1 MLESVGLGEDLGSS
15 GMPKYLEMLWIFPKI
30 VSFNIFHKVKAKTNA
45 MVLKNLP
52 FSFLNYSKLVLYFYI
67 LLWKKKKNI
76 SLWWTNA
83 YVQLHLILW
92 KKVHEQWILWDRT
105 MILKWP
111 MSWTLSSHPE
121 YNVIMMNKKS
131 GYHKMFLF

>member
-67 LLWKKKKNI
+67 LLWKKKKHI
-76 SLWWTNA
+76 SLVDKCLCATSS
-83 YVQLHLILW
+83 Y
-92 KKVHEQWILWDRT
+92 
-105 MILKWP
+105 
-111 MSWTLSSHPE
+111 TLEESPWAMDL
-121 YNVIMMNKKS
+121 V
-131 GYHKMFLF
+131 G